1 MNAFLQLM
9 RTDLLLYFSNR
20 RAVLMS
26 VAAPILIAS
35 FFGYLFSDRDSGPSA
50 IPVALVD
57 LDHSVL
63 SGKLI
68 TAMRTEKLFDLQL
81 TNETRGLTLVRA
93 GTVKATVIIPA
104 GFGRQAG
111 MALFS
116 GHDKPELQL
125 HYDPSQ
131 GAALQ
136 AVRGIL
142 AQHVMQTVSEDVFS
156 SVSTTLTDLRAQIT
170 ANSSM
175 PTVRREDL
183 LHMFDSIERVQ
194 KHSND
199 PTGAGA
205 AQPARAGLSLPYT
218 LQEHAASARS
228 GTPYNSF
235 AHSFAGMSVQFVLFM
250 GIDIGIGL
258 LTMRRLGLWRR
269 LRVAPLGKTT
279 LLGSRVASC
288 ALTALVLLTIIYVFA
303 MVVFKVRIEGSPSGF
318 IAVCVAFALMTA
330 TFGLLIAS
338 LGKTPEATRG
348 LAIVV
353 TLLLVMLGGAWVPSF
368 VFPEWMQQLAQFA
381 PTRWAVDG
389 LDAMTWRA
397 QGLAAAYA
405 PVGLMLGAS
414 VLFGGIAVWC
424 FDWEE

>member
-57 LDHSVL
+57 LDHSAL

-68 TAMRTEKLFDLQL
+68 TAMRTEKLFDLHL
-81 TNETRGLTLVRA
+81 TNETEGLTLVRA

-104 GFGRQAG
+104 GYGRQAG

-116 GHDKPELQL
+116 ARDKPELQL

-131 GAALQ
+131 SAALQ
-136 AVRGIL
+136 AVRGVL
-142 AQHVMQTVSEDVFS
+142 AQHIMQTVSEDVF
-156 SVSTTLTDLRAQIT
+156 
-170 ANSSM
+170 
-175 PTVRREDL
+175 
-183 LHMFDSIERVQ
+183 
-194 KHSND
+194 
-199 PTGAGA
+199 
-205 AQPARAGLSLPYT
+205 SLPYT

-269 LRVAPLGKTT
+269 LRAAPLSKAT

-288 ALTALVLLTIIYVFA
+288 ALTALVLLTIIYAFA
-303 MVVFKVRIEGSPSGF
+303 MVVFKVRIEGSLLGF
-318 IAVCVAFALMTA
+318 IAVCLAFALLTA
-330 TFGLLIAS
+330 TFGLLIAL

-348 LAIVV
+348 LAIVL

-368 VFPEWMQQLAQFA
+368 VFPEWMQRIAQFT

-389 LDAMTWRA
+389 LDAVTWRG

-405 PVGLMLGAS
+405 PVGLMLAAA
-414 VLFGGIAVWC
+414 VLFALIAIWR